1 MNTLK
6 PFTYLF
12 LVLVLACQ
20 SENESIEEPDV
31 ESLRQQVKP
40 TEVRTA
46 PALIKPFE
54 ILINATGQLSAK
66 QEVKLHFNS
75 SGFLQQLNIQNGQQV
90 LQGILLAAL
99 ENGREQL
106 SYKKALASYEAAKV
120 NYDNDSIAYG
130 SKLTEL
136 IRKNLAL
143 KNGVTSARLNLEE
156 AQLNLNNTIITAPF
170 SGLIT
175 GLEQKEGN
183 LVSSGKELCTL
194 YDPRQLLLTA
204 KILESDYSKLRLG
217 LKAEVFPL
225 AYSDQIY
232 DAFVTEI
239 SPSVDENGMI
249 QVKLQVSKPQG
260 LLPGMNANAV
270 IRLPQN
276 ENVIVPREALV
287 MKSGRPVVFTFE
299 DGLAKWNY
307 VEVGE
312 DNGKELEIISGIDH
326 GKEVIISNNLQLAHD
341 ARVAVSSLEQINP

>member
-1 MNTLK
+1 MNTLR
-6 PFTYLF
+6 PFTYVL

-20 SENESIEEPDV
+20 SEKESIEEPDV

-54 ILINATGQLSAK
+54 LLINASGQLSAK
-66 QEVKLHFNS
+66 QEVQLHFNS
-75 SGFLQQLNIQNGQQV
+75 SDFLQHLNIQNGLRV
-90 LQGILLAAL
+90 KKGVILAAL

-130 SKLTEL
+130 SKLTKL

-170 SGLIT
+170 SGIIT

-194 YDPRQLLLTA
+194 YDPSQLLLTA
-204 KILESDYSKLRLG
+204 KVLESDYSKLRLG

-232 DAFVTEI
+232 DAFVAEI

-249 QVKLQVSKPQG
+249 QVKLQVSKPHG
-260 LLPGMNANAV
+260 LLPGMNANAI

-287 MKSGRPVVFTFE
+287 MKSGKPVIFTFE

-312 DNGKELEIISGIDH
+312 DNGQELEIISGIDH

-341 ARVAVSSLEQINP
+341 ARVAVSPLEQINP